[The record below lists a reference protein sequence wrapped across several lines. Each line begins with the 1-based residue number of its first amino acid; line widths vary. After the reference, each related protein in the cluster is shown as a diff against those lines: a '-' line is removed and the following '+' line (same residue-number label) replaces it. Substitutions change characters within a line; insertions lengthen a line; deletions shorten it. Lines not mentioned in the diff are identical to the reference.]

1 MKKKR
6 VLVLG
11 ASILQKPLI
20 DKVIE
25 DGYYLGIVD
34 YNENAVCVEQ
44 ADEFFVLARLMKKV
58 YMKLR
63 KNSRLMQL

>member
-11 ASILQKPLI
+11 ASILQKPL

-34 YNENAVCVEQ
+34 YNENAVCVKQ
-44 ADEFFVLARLMKKV
+44 ADEFFLC
-58 YMKLR
+58 
-63 KNSRLMQL
+63 